1 MEGCGTD
8 GQATGCNVLRSMRFA
23 CRINK
28 AQIHKRLKYNTYCLY
43 TTTVVTLTR
52 LGIKF

>member
-1 MEGCGTD
+1 MENCGTA
-8 GQATGCNVLRSMRFA
+8 GQATGGNIMRYS

-28 AQIHKRLKYNTYCLY
+28 AQIHKYVIYSTYCLY

-52 LGIKF
+52 LGVTF